1 MRRSFIAAG
10 RMVLVL
16 SIVLGIAYPLVITG
30 IGQVVFMHRAD
41 GSLVEAGG
49 SVVGSSLI
57 GQAFEGPQWFVG
69 RPDAFDP
76 AASAPTNLGPTNP
89 DLGSAVGERVAAIVE
104 ADAPAGPI
112 PVDAITGSASGLDPN
127 ISPAYAR
134 LQAPRV
140 ADARGLELDQV
151 LSLIDAHTE
160 GRTFGFLGDPRVNV
174 LMLNLALEGLAS
186 GT

>member
-16 SIVLGIAYPLVITG
+16 SILLGIAYPLVITG
-30 IGQVVFMHRAD
+30 IGQVTFKHRAD

-57 GQAFEGPQWFVG
+57 GQAFEGSQWFVG

-89 DLGSAVGERVAAIVE
+89 DLGEAIGERIAAIVE

-112 PVDAITGSASGLDPN
+112 PVDAVTGSASGLDPD

-151 LSLIDAHTE
+151 LALIDAHTE
-160 GRTFGFLGDPRVNV
+160 GRTFGFLGDPHVNV

>member
-16 SIVLGIAYPLVITG
+16 SVVLGIAYPLVITG
-30 IGQVVFMHRAD
+30 IGQVAFQHRAD

-57 GQAFEGPQWFVG
+57 GQAFDGPQWFVG
-69 RPDAFDP
+69 RPDPFDP
-76 AASAPTNLGPTNP
+76 AASPSNLGPTNP
-89 DLGSAVGERVAAIVE
+89 DLSKAVRERAAAIVA

-112 PVDAITGSASGLDPN
+112 PVDAVTGSASGLDPD

-151 LSLIDAHTE
+151 LALIDEHTE
-160 GRTFGFLGDPRVNV
+160 GRTFGFLGDPHVNV